1 MKKNNYI
8 LPTLWET
15 ITNKQ
20 YVIPVSEYLEL
31 AFDSLLDNEIIKTV
45 PIVNLM
51 LFGNNLTSS
60 IKNQLL
66 LKKILLFINSQSDLS
81 TEKRDDFLLQLE
93 SNPKEVA
100 NKSCITKRKNINAL
114 IYNDLML
121 SYGCVGGLIRIFP
134 KEKIRIGEKLI
145 LVLDQAD
152 DMSKPELIGELFK
165 AFVAQEFDFEIFSR
179 LVDGVNRV
187 PISALSD
194 FLQHDFYSVS
204 TENTVALAFGGFMSF
219 SVPIF
224 VGSDEALIS
233 YKPNSLGDLLK
244 KYCGKKFT

>member
-1 MKKNNYI
+1 
-8 LPTLWET
+8 
-15 ITNKQ
+15 
-20 YVIPVSEYLEL
+20 
-31 AFDSLLDNEIIKTV
+31 
-45 PIVNLM
+45 IVNLM
-51 LFGNNLTSS
+51 LFGNNLRSS

-93 SNPKEVA
+93 SN
-100 NKSCITKRKNINAL
+100 
-114 IYNDLML
+114 
-121 SYGCVGGLIRIFP
+121 P

>member
-15 ITNKQ
+15 ITDKQ

-31 AFDSLLDNEIIKTV
+31 AFDSLLDNEIIKTI

-51 LFGNNLTSS
+51 LFGNNLRSS

-81 TEKRDDFLLQLE
+81 TEKCDDFLLQLE
-93 SNPKEVA
+93 SN
-100 NKSCITKRKNINAL
+100 
-114 IYNDLML
+114 
-121 SYGCVGGLIRIFP
+121 P

>member
-15 ITNKQ
+15 ITDKQ

-51 LFGNNLTSS
+51 LFGNNLRSS

-93 SNPKEVA
+93 SN
-100 NKSCITKRKNINAL
+100 
-114 IYNDLML
+114 
-121 SYGCVGGLIRIFP
+121 P

-165 AFVAQEFDFEIFSR
+165 AFVAQEFDFEIF
-179 LVDGVNRV
+179 LDW
-187 PISALSD
+187 
-194 FLQHDFYSVS
+194 
-204 TENTVALAFGGFMSF
+204 
-219 SVPIF
+219 
-224 VGSDEALIS
+224 
-233 YKPNSLGDLLK
+233 
-244 KYCGKKFT
+244 

>member
-15 ITNKQ
+15 ITDKQ

-51 LFGNNLTSS
+51 LFGNNLRSS

-93 SNPKEVA
+93 SNPKE
-100 NKSCITKRKNINAL
+100 
-114 IYNDLML
+114 
-121 SYGCVGGLIRIFP
+121 
-134 KEKIRIGEKLI
+134 KIRIGEKLI

-152 DMSKPELIGELFK
+152 DMLKPELIGELFK

>member
-93 SNPKEVA
+93 SN
-100 NKSCITKRKNINAL
+100 
-114 IYNDLML
+114 
-121 SYGCVGGLIRIFP
+121 P

>member
-93 SNPKEVA
+93 SNPKE
-100 NKSCITKRKNINAL
+100 
-114 IYNDLML
+114 
-121 SYGCVGGLIRIFP
+121 
-134 KEKIRIGEKLI
+134 KIRIGEKLI

-204 TENTVALAFGGFMSF
+204 AENTVALAFGGFMSF